1 MVDRILPIPDWD
13 CQHMS
18 EAYLAARKSKDIRTQ
33 VGAVIVADDNDD
45 RVKGYNGPLR
55 GMDDEQDYIYEKPR
69 EGGPSMFMEH
79 AERNAI
85 TNAARIGLA
94 VKGCT
99 MYVTLPPCDGCA
111 RAIVNAGISEIVL
124 HAEAPRKLNK
134 VQERGRR
141 ILIAGHVKIRWWSG
155 VPLIDKVLYDG
166 QVILTGENNADR

>member
-1 MVDRILPIPDWD
+1 
-13 CQHMS
+13 MS
-18 EAYLAARKSKDIRTQ
+18 EAYLAARKSKDPRTQ
-33 VGAVIVADDNDD
+33 VGAVIVADDHDD

-55 GMDDEQDYIYEKPR
+55 GLDDEQPYIYAKPP
-69 EGGPSMFMEH
+69 EGGPSLFIEH

-111 RAIVNAGISEIVL
+111 RAIVNAGIVEVVM
-124 HAEAPRKLNK
+124 HAEAPQKLNK
-134 VQERGRR
+134 VQEKGRR
-141 ILIAGHVKIRWWSG
+141 ILLAGHVKIRRWSG